1 LSTSGRR
8 DHPRATLAKE
18 NHVEVTIGVQ
28 NLARELVIET
38 EETTEAVAAVVSAA
52 LAGGPA
58 LELLDSRGRRVIV
71 PTSSIGYGEIGTEE
85 QRRVGFGSL

>member
-1 LSTSGRR
+1 M
-8 DHPRATLAKE
+8 
-18 NHVEVTIGVQ
+18 EVTIGVQ

-38 EETTEAVAAVVSAA
+38 EETTEAVAAAVATA

-58 LELLDSRGRRVIV
+58 LELLDSRGRRVII
-71 PTSSIGYGEIGTEE
+71 PTASIGYVEIGTEE